1 MNRCTNSFRL
11 KNSLARLTFLIAL
24 LALPAYAQT
33 RSGPDP
39 YRNVP
44 LKAAAPCTV
53 GTVGDLRSLVKNG
66 VELSV
71 NEDWDC
77 DGVADAYDNC
87 VGLSNPGQIDS
98 DRNRIGDACE
108 AAATVRAG
116 VPARSRSNKKAAV
129 PEKSRANAKTNS
141 RKPTVLAKNRANPK
155 PKSRKPPAAD
165 RRSRPTS
172 KPPRRR

>member
-1 MNRCTNSFRL
+1 MNCCTNSFRL
-11 KNSLARLTFLIAL
+11 KNSLAGLTFLIAL

-33 RSGPDP
+33 RSGPAP
-39 YRNVP
+39 YQDVA
-44 LKAAAPCTV
+44 LKTAAPCTV
-53 GTVGDLRSLVKNG
+53 GSVGELRSLVKNG

-77 DGVADAYDNC
+77 DGVSDAYDNC
-87 VGLSNPGQIDS
+87 VGLPNPGQIDS

-116 VPARSRSNKKAAV
+116 VPARSRSNNEATV
-129 PEKSRANAKTNS
+129 PEKSPASAKANS
-141 RKPTVLAKNRANPK
+141 RKPTVLAKNRSNTK